1 MHKEQFIDII
11 REYKN
16 LIYKICHSY
25 CPNPADH
32 KDLEQEIILQLWTS
46 MKRYNGSVKMST
58 WIYRIALNT
67 AISHYRNEQ
76 KRSYINT
83 GNFMEL
89 QASDYDPETDE
100 QIKSLYAFIEQLN
113 YLDKAL
119 MLLYLEETRQKEIA
133 EILGITESNVSTKIN
148 RIKQQLKLFFQ
159 NETH

>member
-1 MHKEQFIDII
+1 M

-16 LIYKICHSY
+16 LIYKVCHSY
-25 CPNPADH
+25 CSNPSDH
-32 KDLEQEIILQLWTS
+32 KDLEQDIILQLWSS

-76 KRSYINT
+76 KRNHVASE
-83 GNFMEL
+83 NFMFL
-89 QASDYDPETDE
+89 QAIEYDPETDE
-100 QIKSLYAFIEQLN
+100 RIKRLYAFIEQLN

-119 MLLYLEETRQKEIA
+119 MLLYLDETRHKEIS

-148 RIKQQLKLFFQ
+148 RIKQQLKIFFQ
-159 NETH
+159 KEMQ

>member
-1 MHKEQFIDII
+1 MNKEQFIDLI

-46 MKRYNGSVKMST
+46 MKRYKGSVKMST

-76 KRSYINT
+76 KRSHIET

-89 QASDYDPETDE
+89 QASEYNPETDE
-100 QIKSLYAFIEQLN
+100 QIKRLYAFIEQLN

-159 NETH
+159 NETY

>member
-1 MHKEQFIDII
+1 MNKEQFIDIL

-32 KDLEQEIILQLWTS
+32 KDLEQEIIVQLWTS

-76 KRSYINT
+76 KRNHIPAE
-83 GNFMEL
+83 NFMSL
-89 QASDYDPETDE
+89 QAAEYDPETDE
-100 QIKSLYAFIEQLN
+100 HIKQLYLFIEQLN

-119 MLLYLEETRQKEIA
+119 MLLYLEETKQKEIA

-159 NETH
+159 KELK

>member
-1 MHKEQFIDII
+1 MDKEQFISII

-32 KDLEQEIILQLWTS
+32 KDLEQEIIVQLWTS
-46 MKRYNGSVKMST
+46 MARYNGSVKMST

-67 AISHYRNEQ
+67 AISHYRAEQ
-76 KRSYINT
+76 KRIHSPHES
-83 GNFMEL
+83 FML
-89 QASDYDPETDE
+89 FQANEYDPETDE
-100 QIKSLYAFIEQLN
+100 QIQKLYTFINQLN

-119 MLLYLEETRQKEIA
+119 MLLYLEATRQKEIA

-148 RIKQQLKLFFQ
+148 RIKQQLKIFFQ
-159 NETH
+159 NETQ

>member
-25 CPNPADH
+25 CLNPADH

-76 KRSYINT
+76 KRGHIKT
-83 GNFMEL
+83 GNFIEL
-89 QASDYDPETDE
+89 QANEYDPETDE
-100 QIKSLYAFIEQLN
+100 QIKRLYAFIEQLN

>member
-1 MHKEQFIDII
+1 VHKEEFISII
-11 REYKN
+11 KEYKN
-16 LIYKICHSY
+16 LIYKICHAY

-32 KDLEQEIILQLWTS
+32 KDLEQEIIIQLWTS

-67 AISHYRNEQ
+67 AISHYRAEQ
-76 KRSYINT
+76 KRNHIPAE
-83 GNFMEL
+83 NFMFL
-89 QASDYDPETDE
+89 QAAEYDPQTDE
-100 QIKSLYAFIEQLN
+100 QIKQLYLFIEQLN

-119 MLLYLEETRQKEIA
+119 MLLYLEETKQKEIA

-159 NETH
+159 KEMQ